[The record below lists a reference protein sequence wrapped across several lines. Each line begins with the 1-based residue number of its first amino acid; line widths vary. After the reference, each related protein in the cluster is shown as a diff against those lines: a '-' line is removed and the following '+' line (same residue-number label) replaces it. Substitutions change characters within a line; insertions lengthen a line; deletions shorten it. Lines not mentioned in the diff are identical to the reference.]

1 MAIFLNI
8 FSFRDVLPST
18 HNDPI
23 QKLQKEI
30 SEELNELNVYAQDI
44 TSTYKNPSTTITKT
58 STSEYKA
65 PTSGYETNN
74 SGYKAPTSGS
84 GHATSGYEINNSGY
98 KAPTSGYEII
108 TSDSG
113 DPTPATKVVG
123 VGSFSSYESPPALP
137 TYKKPVYTKISRKF
151 PFPFC
156 IMYPTRW
163 FGHYPIISNINYM
176 HLCLINM

>member
-1 MAIFLNI
+1 MAIFLNN

-163 FGHYPIISNINYM
+163 FGALSNYF
-176 HLCLINM
+176 

>member
-1 MAIFLNI
+1 M
-8 FSFRDVLPST
+8 SPEV
-18 HNDPI
+18 HNSPI
-23 QKLQKEI
+23 SGYEI
-30 SEELNELNVYAQDI
+30 NNSG
-44 TSTYKNPSTTITKT
+44 
-58 STSEYKA
+58 YKA

-123 VGSFSSYESPPALP
+123 VGSFSSYDSPPLA
-137 TYKKPVYTKISRKF
+137 TYQKPVYTKISRKF
-151 PFPFC
+151 SL
-156 IMYPTRW
+156 
-163 FGHYPIISNINYM
+163 IIYFISYKVSIFI
-176 HLCLINM
+176 L

>member
-1 MAIFLNI
+1 MAIFLNN

-44 TSTYKNPSTTITKT
+44 TSTYKNPSTFTKT

-156 IMYPTRW
+156 IMYQTRW